1 MRSLQRRVRQSLAAW
16 AAAAGGRGRAP
27 PAGLPVVVVFATHS
41 SQLCSRGWRK
51 PGNALNPSILHQHA
65 ICAPALPPPQPLPQ
79 RASPWSPPLLTPSE
93 PRHSAPPLPADWDAR
108 QEDPANQRL
117 WEQDWD
123 DDNTNDDFSQRLKAE
138 LAKQAAA
145 AAPK

>member
-1 MRSLQRRVRQSLAAW
+1 M
-16 AAAAGGRGRAP
+16 
-27 PAGLPVVVVFATHS
+27 
-41 SQLCSRGWRK
+41 
-51 PGNALNPSILHQHA
+51 
-65 ICAPALPPPQPLPQ
+65 
-79 RASPWSPPLLTPSE
+79 SPPLLTPSE